1 MIKFFKIILEFIL
14 LLANCLAFWDIYY
27 RSEEA
32 LKLEYTLIIVS
43 LLYLITL
50 LYLVVKSKSAIL
62 K

>member
-1 MIKFFKIILEFIL
+1 LEFIL